1 MLLQNWQG
9 FTHIDDPIKGSIP
22 QSAFAGHL
30 ESSAHK
36 ARRTLAK
43 CTIEDVR
50 KITDDVDCWFTDVYP
65 EMDLEDTP
73 LTRTHSQVCQ
83 LGSGLFGEEFRGD
96 EYHAVMALMLVNE
109 ALRLE
114 GDDATIAIHDAAD
127 AAEYAFRFMAK
138 ERLKQRSHDE
148 AARAA
153 EEIVQK
159 RKRQIGEERIE
170 KYKSDTED
178 KKREQRINMRNIR
191 HQKTRDVREYA
202 ITLAEEIRKSDKT
215 SSLYRIARE
224 IAAQVVERVEE
235 IEYKLSKNRLHKT
248 IEDWLSQA
256 KKNGRL

>member
-30 ESSAHK
+30 ESTAHK

-43 CTIEDVR
+43 RTIADVR
-50 KITDDVDCWFTDVYP
+50 KITDDVDWWFTDVYP

-109 ALRLE
+109 ALRLD
-114 GDDATIAIHDAAD
+114 GDDATVAAINAEE
-127 AAEYAFRFMAK
+127 AAEYAFDFMAK
-138 ERLKQRSHDE
+138 ERSKQRSHGVVVREVDK
-148 AARAA
+148 
-153 EEIVQK
+153 IMQ
-159 RKRQIGEERIE
+159 EERPQIEKQAVE
-170 KYKSDTED
+170 KYKSDAED
-178 KKREQRINMRNIR
+178 EKREQGIKMRNIR
-191 HQKTRDVREYA
+191 HQKDRDVREHA
-202 ITLAEEIRKSDKT
+202 ITLAEKIRKSDKT
-215 SSLYRIARE
+215 FSVYRIARE
-224 IAAQVVERVEE
+224 IAPLVKEYVDK
-235 IEYKLSKNRLHKT
+235 IECKLSKKRFHKT
-248 IEDWLSQA
+248 IENWLSQA